1 MILRQTTRLR
11 QFLLRSWKIIL
22 FAAGYA
28 VLVIL
33 LYRADV
39 PIAIPVAIPA
49 MLGTALSILLGF
61 EYRTN
66 KRPFSKVD

>member
-1 MILRQTTRLR
+1 MR
-11 QFLLRSWKIIL
+11 QFLLCSWKIIL